1 MKKLTKRQAAFVTE
15 YLKDDNATQAAI
27 RAGYSAKG
35 AGVTGYKLLKRTH
48 IRAAIMEHNRQVTE
62 TAQVDAAWLLN
73 RLATIA
79 DADVTE
85 AFQADGKT
93 LKPITE
99 LPENLRRLLSGFE
112 VTQDLYRSGAKVT
125 SKIKLE
131 SRLKALEMIGKHV
144 AVGAF
149 QRDTEGPRA
158 LVVVIKDYT
167 GREIGTVDTEAKE
180 LTE

>member
-1 MKKLTKRQAAFVTE
+1 MKKLTKRQSLFVTE

-27 RAGYSAKG
+27 RAGYSAKTAYSQG
-35 AGVTGYKLLKRTH
+35 ARLLKRVE
-48 IRAAIMEHNRQVTE
+48 IRAAVMAHNREVSE
-62 TAQVDAAWLLN
+62 IAQVDAAWLLR
-73 RLATIA
+73 RLAQIA

-112 VTQDLYRSGAKVT
+112 VTQDLYRGGAKVT

-149 QRDTEGPRA
+149 QRETEGPRA